1 MGLEPIATPE
11 HTLWEASP
19 LGDFLLS
26 PNGALMLTTDYA

>member
-11 HTLWEASP
+11 HPLWEAIR